1 MQSRDRRKDQ
11 YHITNAN
18 SSQKKKKYIYIYINA
33 KKNHLELKRE
43 LGENL
48 FFFFENTELGENLIL
63 LTLMNLFKG
72 H

>member
-1 MQSRDRRKDQ
+1 MQSIGRRKDQ

-18 SSQKKKKYIYIYINA
+18 SSQKKKKKNY
-33 KKNHLELKRE
+33 KCKEQNHLELKRE
-43 LGENL
+43 LE
-48 FFFFENTELGENLIL
+48 ENLIL

>member
-18 SSQKKKKYIYIYINA
+18 SSLKRKNYKCKEQ
-33 KKNHLELKRE
+33 NHLELKRE
-43 LGENL
+43 LR
-48 FFFFENTELGENLIL
+48 ENLIL